1 MKVLVTGANGL
12 LGHHVVFELL
22 KNNHEVKAIVRKLD
36 GIYFDLSKV
45 EVTKGDFC
53 NFENLKRVATD
64 CDAIIHLAAVTATNL
79 LHYEDYRKINVDG
92 TAVIIKVAN
101 ELKIKII
108 VFVSSANTIG
118 FGNKQKP
125 GDEHLNIKYPFSKSF
140 YAQSKISAER
150 LIVDASEGN
159 GKHYV
164 IINPT
169 FMIGSYDTKPSS
181 GKLILMGYKKRILFI
196 PKGGKNFVA
205 VSDVAKTVCNALTL
219 GRNGERYLASN
230 VNMSFK
236 EYYLLQ
242 KQIGAYHQLILELP
256 DFILNILGKI
266 GDALRKLGFKTDL
279 SSINL
284 QQLLIR
290 EYYSNEKAK
299 RELNFT
305 ETNLKIAIKEAL
317 DWFEFHKIIDS

>member
-22 KNNHEVKAIVRKLD
+22 KNKHEVKAIVRKLD
-36 GIYFDLSKV
+36 GIYFDLSKI
-45 EVTKGDFC
+45 ELTKGDFS
-53 NFENLKRVATD
+53 NFENLKKAATD
-64 CDAIIHLAAVTATNL
+64 CEAIIHIAAVTATNL
-79 LHYEDYRKINVDG
+79 LQYEDYRRVNVDG
-92 TAVIIKVAN
+92 TAVIIEVAN
-101 ELKIKII
+101 ELNIKTI
-108 VFVSSANTIG
+108 VIVSSANTIG
-118 FGNKQKP
+118 FGSEQEP
-125 GDEHLNIKYPFSKSF
+125 GDERLNIEYPFSNSF
-140 YAQSKISAER
+140 YAQSKIAAER
-150 LIVDASEGN
+150 LIVNASEGN

-181 GKLILMGYKKRILFI
+181 GKIIMMGYKKYILFI

-205 VSDVAKTVCNALTL
+205 VSDVAKTVCNALTS

-242 KQIGAYHQLILELP
+242 KQIGAYHQIIIELP
-256 DFILNILGKI
+256 DFILNILGRI
-266 GDALRKLGFKTDL
+266 GDTLRKLGFKTDL

-284 QQLLIR
+284 KQLMIR
-290 EYYSNEKAK
+290 EYYSNKKAK
-299 RELNFT
+299 RELNFI
-305 ETNLKIAIKEAL
+305 ETNLRVAVKEAL
-317 DWFEFHKIIDS
+317 EWFRFHKMIDL